1 MIYTDMTDEEYDAL
15 DEEQT
20 RTTPKFGPSG
30 SGWLEQR
37 EARLFGLDDIARTWL
52 AVKAKTDNK
61 SHAQIINEMV
71 HEKIAV
77 VSA

>member
-1 MIYTDMTDEEYDAL
+1 MTYTDMTDEEYDAL

-20 RTTPKFGPSG
+20 RIIPKFGPPG

-37 EARLFGLDDIARTWL
+37 EARLFGLDDITRTWL
-52 AVKAKTDNK
+52 TVKAKADNK
-61 SHAQIINEMV
+61 NPAQIINEIV

-77 VSA
+77 ASA